1 MNGERESDGQP
12 GAAVATVRSL
22 NRPPMNAPD
31 SFDERQTQAVSGRVS
46 PFHTTLKDL
55 REDLRFE
62 ARPVVFQDEQS
73 GVFRTAETNCEG
85 AGGRRM
91 CAFIVEKVG
100 NHAMEEGGVRG
111 DFKPPR
117 TA

>member
-22 NRPPMNAPD
+22 NRPPMNAHD

-46 PFHTTLKDL
+46 PFHATLKDL

-73 GVFRTAETNCEG
+73 GVFRTAETNCDG
-85 AGGRRM
+85 ACGRQM
-91 CAFIVEKVG
+91 LQFIIEKVG
-100 NHAMEEGGVRG
+100 NHSMKESGDSG